1 MRIEVYDHPFEP
13 APPVVFEAAHIGAW
27 LLTYYGDTP
36 RVRVQ
41 VFEGAPSAET
51 EITGNIDR
59 LVASDAPMYTVLES
73 PAGVDPFSWA
83 IFAVAAV
90 LAVAAVVLMP
100 KPAMPSNINR
110 TQQSANNSLGDRS
123 NQLRM
128 LQRVED
134 IYGQVRAIPSL
145 MMPTYNK
152 YRDNRLYEFGYYC
165 ISRGYIDATDI
176 RDAETLVADIDGAS
190 AAVYWPFT
198 SPNGGGGPVVQ
209 IGDPIGDGIVTARR
223 AEEVDGITLKAPNQ
237 VQLPGSSNY
246 DFIPDAGGDIIRQND
261 PNPNFNA
268 FIEPGDAITI
278 TMVAS
283 TGGLSGSIQAIAAG
297 NIFAAT
303 GIHTQ
308 VEIGWGVS
316 TLGFT
321 NAQNNVTGRVVVGV
335 GVDQISVSGAAL
347 VNETASPASISTQ
360 GPDLSGTYTVA
371 SVGDG
376 ELSLSTSTWTA
387 GDLDKDAAVLL
398 VGVAEWSS
406 WITVPDPARVQ
417 VWSNIVAAQG
427 LYKDS
432 GGGQQPL
439 SVDFELQVERL
450 DSDLNPT
457 GDVDTSGGSISGAS
471 SNEYAVTFERT
482 TPWTGPV
489 RVRMRRSSD
498 HDFDFDGTVI
508 DEIKWQDLYAVSPA
522 DRAHFGNKTTIH
534 TATKAT
540 VRATAIRNRQINCLA
555 ARLLPTYD
563 GSNFSG
569 AFDAEGR
576 HVSGTIHPTQQ
587 VADILA
593 AVSLDPKIGR
603 RTLDEIDIAQIYAAN
618 QAVTAMHPEAGTF
631 NYTFDSD
638 SMSYEETVTTIANAA
653 FCIAYR
659 QNGKIRFS
667 FDRAQQSSTALFTHR
682 NKRPKSD
689 TITRKFASD
698 AEYDGVEF
706 VYQDPDTETSET
718 IILPLDG
725 NYTKLKKFEIAGI
738 RSFAQAWLRANREYY
753 KLIGQRMTLKTDTTN
768 EARALLPNSR
778 IDVADSTRYKTFDG
792 EIVGQSGMEVTLSR
806 DVEFADGEPHSLVFM
821 RRDGDLESI
830 HVTPGSSRNRVILG
844 SLPVEPFVTQYG
856 PDGIR
861 TIFSFSADS
870 SRDSMAWLVQEIDQ
884 SDPQYVGVTAINYS
898 PDYYQMDTQ
907 PIPNKESVINSQG

>member
-13 APPVVFEAAHIGAW
+13 APPAVFEAAHIGAW

-36 RVRVQ
+36 SVRVQ

-51 EITGNIDR
+51 EITGNCER
-59 LVASDAPMYTVLES
+59 LIASDAPLYTILES
-73 PAGVDPFSWA
+73 PAGLEPISWA
-83 IFAVAAV
+83 IFAAAAV
-90 LAVAAVVLMP
+90 LAVAAVLLMP
-100 KPAMPSNINR
+100 KPSMPSNINR
-110 TQQSANNSLGDRS
+110 TQESANNSLSDRN

-190 AAVYWPFT
+190 SAVYWPFT

-246 DFIPDAGGDIIRQND
+246 DFIPNAGGDIIRQND
-261 PNPNFNA
+261 TSPNFNA
-268 FIEPGDAITI
+268 FIGPGDSITI
-278 TMVAS
+278 SMAAS
-283 TGGLSGSIQAIAAG
+283 TGGLSGSIQAIAGG

-308 VEIGWGVS
+308 VEIGWEVS

-321 NAQNNVTGRVVVGV
+321 NAQNNVTSRVVVGV

-347 VNETASPASISTQ
+347 VNETASPASISSQ

-371 SVGDG
+371 SVVDG
-376 ELSLSTSTWTA
+376 ELSLTTSTWTA
-387 GDLDKDAAVLL
+387 GDLDKDAAVQL
-398 VGVAEWSS
+398 VGAAEWSN
-406 WITVPDPARVQ
+406 WVTVPDPDRAQ
-417 VWSNIVAAQG
+417 IWSNIIAAQG

-439 SVDFELQVERL
+439 TVNFELQVERL
-450 DSDLNPT
+450 DSNLNPT
-457 GDVDTSGGSISGAS
+457 GDVDTSGGSISGTS

-482 TPWTGPV
+482 TPWIGPV

-508 DEIKWQDLYAVSPA
+508 DEIKWQDLYAVTPTA
-522 DRAHFGNKTTIH
+522 KTHFGNKTTIH
-534 TATKAT
+534 TVTKAT
-540 VRATAIRNRQINCLA
+540 ERATAIRNRQINCLA
-555 ARLLPTYD
+555 YRLLPTYS
-563 GSNFSG
+563 GTAFSG
-569 AFDAEGR
+569 ALDADGR
-576 HVSGTIHPTQQ
+576 LASGAIHPTQQ

-593 AVSLDPKIGR
+593 AVSVDPKIGR
-603 RTLDEIDIAQIYAAN
+603 RSIDEIDINQIYSVN
-618 QAVTAMHPEAGTF
+618 QAVTSMHADAGTF

-659 QNGKIRFS
+659 QNGRIRLA
-667 FDRAQQSSTALFTHR
+667 FDQAQAVSTALFTHR

-698 AEYDGVEF
+698 SEYDGVEF

-718 IILPLDG
+718 IILPLTG

-738 RSFAQAWLRANREYY
+738 RSFSQAWLRANREYY
-753 KLIGQRMTLKTDTTN
+753 KLIGQRLTLKTDTTG
-768 EARALLPNSR
+768 EARALLPNTR
-778 IDVADSTRYKTFDG
+778 IDVADNTRYRTFDG
-792 EIVGQSGMEVTLSR
+792 ELVRQNGMEVVLSR
-806 DVEFADGEPHSLVFM
+806 DVEFYPYENHSLVLIK
-821 RRDGDLESI
+821 RDGSLDSI
-830 HVTPGSSRNRVILG
+830 PVSPGSFPNRVILKR
-844 SLPVEPFVTQYG
+844 PPAEAIVTDYG
-856 PDGIR
+856 PDGVR

-870 SRDSMAWLVQEIDQ
+870 ARDAMAWMVQEIDQ
-884 SDPQYVGVTAINYS
+884 SDPQYVSITAINYS
-898 PDYYQMDTQ
+898 SDYYQMDVQ
-907 PIPNKESVINSQG
+907 PIPNKDSIINS